1 MDGGFRNSNALTNQ
15 LSCVCFAREA
25 SCHMDKPILFFFRVD
40 KPILA
45 ERRSKFRLTH
55 V

>member
-25 SCHMDKPILFFFRVD
+25 SCHMDKPILFFSEWISPYLL
-40 KPILA
+40 KGAL
-45 ERRSKFRLTH
+45 SLG
-55 V
+55 